1 MIQISRLMESVDK
14 LKVTAAVALVAI
26 GVAGFYLVPA
36 NQGALRVLAV
46 IAGLLLAAATVWFSQ
61 PGRDFVDYARDSVKE
76 AQKVVWPTRKETW
89 QVTGIVFAFVGVLAL
104 FMWAVDSGLAWVFYD
119 LILGRK

>member
-1 MIQISRLMESVDK
+1 MESIDK
-14 LKVTAAVALVAI
+14 FKVTAAVALVAL

-36 NQGALRVLAV
+36 DQGALRVLAV
-46 IAGLLLAAATVWFSQ
+46 VAGLLLAATAVWFSQ

-76 AQKVVWPTRKETW
+76 AQKVVWPSKKETW
-89 QVTGIVFAFVGVLAL
+89 QMTGIVFLFVGVLAL
-104 FMWAVDSGLAWVFYD
+104 FMWAVDSGLAWFFYD

>member
-1 MIQISRLMESVDK
+1 MESVDK
-14 LKVTAAVALVAI
+14 IKVTAAVVLVAI

-89 QVTGIVFAFVGVLAL
+89 QVTGIVFLFVGVLAL
-104 FMWAVDSGLAWVFYD
+104 FMWAVDSGLAWMFYD
-119 LILGRK
+119 VILGRK

>member
-1 MIQISRLMESVDK
+1 MESVDK

-61 PGRDFVDYARDSVKE
+61 PGRDFVDYARDSIKE

-89 QVTGIVFAFVGVLAL
+89 QVTGIVFAFVGVLAI